1 MAPWAVLSALTRLLV
16 SSATLATAVGN
27 DEVWMKSS
35 CAVSDLEGQNNKGK
49 SEVTLGGNKVT
60 EACEV
65 MTSWYGVPGK
75 LIEKRDKL
83 KGKR

>member
-1 MAPWAVLSALTRLLV
+1 MIDAAELSQTLSAK
-16 SSATLATAVGN
+16 LAT
-27 DEVWMKSS
+27 S

-49 SEVTLGGNKVT
+49 SEVALGGNKVT

-75 LIEKRDKL
+75 LIEKRDTL